1 MNGGS
6 YFVYILPW
14 REKKNDKNHP
24 SSDIW
29 QMTWTFRYA
38 ILLIIIFVVMEIR
51 MDYQTSPRRERT
63 TLQAVLSVANFILV
77 IVIAICFTYLYI
89 DVLF

>member
-1 MNGGS
+1 
-6 YFVYILPW
+6 
-14 REKKNDKNHP
+14 
-24 SSDIW
+24 
-29 QMTWTFRYA
+29 
-38 ILLIIIFVVMEIR
+38 